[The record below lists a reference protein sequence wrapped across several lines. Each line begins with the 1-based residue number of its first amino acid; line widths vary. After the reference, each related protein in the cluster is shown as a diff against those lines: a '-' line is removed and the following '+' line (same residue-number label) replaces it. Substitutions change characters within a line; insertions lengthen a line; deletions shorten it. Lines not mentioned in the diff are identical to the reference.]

1 VLALE
6 EAVRKM
12 TSVPAARFKLG
23 RRGLLATGGVADIV
37 AFDPDTV
44 RDLADYEHPNTL
56 AEGIRHVLVNGTR
69 VIQDG
74 IHLGSRPGRALRRE
88 S

>member
-1 VLALE
+1 VLTLE

-12 TSVPAARFKLG
+12 TSVPAERFKLG
-23 RRGLLATGGVADIV
+23 KRGLLARGWVADIA

-44 RDLADYEHPNTL
+44 LDLADYDHPNTL
-56 AEGIRHVLVNGTR
+56 ARGIRHVLVNGTR
-69 VIQDG
+69 VIEDG
-74 IHLGSRPGRALRRE
+74 IHLGARPGRALRRE